1 MSLDNS
7 VGISAQV
14 GMDYQID
21 KEWHVNASVRY
32 IDINT
37 EASFT
42 VGGAEGSVND
52 IDIDPWVYTL
62 SVGYTF

>member
-1 MSLDNS
+1 
-7 VGISAQV
+7 
-14 GMDYQID
+14 MDYQID

-42 VGGAEGSVND
+42 VGGAEGNVND